1 MGLLNRLSTVI
12 KAKMSKMIDAAED
25 PRETL
30 DYSYEKQLEMLQDVK
45 RGVAEVTTSKK
56 RLQMQREKLAQNAE
70 LLDRQA
76 REAINANRD
85 DLARLALER
94 KGTIEIQMATLDAEI
109 TGVEAEQK
117 KLVDAERRLATKVA
131 IFRTRKEMIK
141 AQYSAARAQ
150 VKISESISGISEEMT
165 DIGVSIER
173 AENRTED
180 MKARSAALDELI
192 EMGTLQDF
200 TGKQDDIDREL
211 SKISATSGVDEAL
224 AKLKA
229 EATA

>member
-131 IFRTRKEMIK
+131 IFRTRKETIK